1 MNELK
6 TFLKK
11 HPHLM
16 SYQIRLEK
24 EMNSVPDNYRLTILA
39 KHIAYNLE
47 ELETE
52 LKLLQLKLKTIGDI
66 NEGSA

>member
-6 TFLKK
+6 LFLEQ

-16 SYQIRLEK
+16 SYQVRLQK
-24 EMNSVPDNYRLTILA
+24 EMDSVSEKHRMAILA
-39 KHIAYNLE
+39 KHIAWNMH

-52 LKLLQLKLKTIGDI
+52 LKLLQLKLLELGRV
-66 NEGSA
+66 NESNS